1 MVRDEAKVKVR
12 LDTKQA
18 KGELRGLTK
27 EGSKTAGRVGA
38 GIRSAL
44 SRGIGVVGLGALA
57 GVGFS
62 AARGALRGPTES
74 GIGAIAG
81 EMFGGLGHRFAQGA
95 LGAERLAQAAG
106 AARARQEIIQGYAHV
121 VGHRGL
127 GAPLPGGM
135 ISDFQQRQRF
145 HADEARGAGRIMADP
160 ALRDPMLSGPGE
172 LFLASKTV
180 AFAVAIDSM
189 IEWIKQSVAGAAGR

>member
-1 MVRDEAKVKVR
+1 
-12 LDTKQA
+12 
-18 KGELRGLTK
+18 
-27 EGSKTAGRVGA
+27 
-38 GIRSAL
+38 
-44 SRGIGVVGLGALA
+44 
-57 GVGFS
+57 
-62 AARGALRGPTES
+62 
-74 GIGAIAG
+74 
-81 EMFGGLGHRFAQGA
+81 
-95 LGAERLAQAAG
+95 
-106 AARARQEIIQGYAHV
+106 
-121 VGHRGL
+121 
-127 GAPLPGGM
+127 M